1 MVKRTVVAAMGI
13 AGIVAGLVRPA
24 VANVFDDAVF
34 WFRGGKDRVTVN
46 GQLER
51 GEFFDD
57 MHADDPAHTNHSL
70 AVVGYPENITFRTEP
85 VVFPALGLSVTQDLQ
100 VLHIDDL
107 PHISADGTVTNRF
120 PSRMRPYELFKYHNI
135 SNEYTIIFRLRRDA
149 KVRNLLTGYQW
160 LTKIAYTGSGGLL
173 VGFTGDDAT
182 TDKHVLCYRITANG
196 NQGDEMG
203 NALFVPTNTWTD
215 LSIVVGNGK
224 LRIGVARPD
233 VVSGKGAAYT
243 FRFRS
248 TDLDTG
254 RCTIWPNADSYTFF
268 SEHTFPE
275 RAETNASTT
284 CFRGSVQQLAV
295 WRRALSDQEVA
306 EAFGMPRPSV
316 FRVGLDNGASNEFGG
331 ARTSASQTIET
342 SDSWREL
349 TNELR
354 AGDTWTA
361 NFVVPPSENKLT
373 QLFFFKALAASSAGS
388 LRVAVNGTI
397 VGVKDVRPGQRTWWP
412 VPSGLIRGGANTVT
426 LTRTDSG
433 TGAVLMDSMEM
444 GGSFQAGVANSNIG
458 DLVGEGSFEY
468 GIASTAMPNPK
479 QWSRALTTYSNGPGT
494 NFLFHVWVDPVVQ
507 RLCTA
512 RFSSRIGTATGVAAM
527 NGTEKLHFTLN
538 GVEKYVRSTS
548 PSGWTDM
555 HFDIEQGELHAG
567 WNDVRLGV
575 EATERTG
582 YFAMDYYRFEIGL
595 PKTGTYV
602 IVR

>member
-1 MVKRTVVAAMGI
+1 
-13 AGIVAGLVRPA
+13 
-24 VANVFDDAVF
+24 
-34 WFRGGKDRVTVN
+34 
-46 GQLER
+46 
-51 GEFFDD
+51 
-57 MHADDPAHTNHSL
+57 
-70 AVVGYPENITFRTEP
+70 
-85 VVFPALGLSVTQDLQ
+85 
-100 VLHIDDL
+100 
-107 PHISADGTVTNRF
+107 
-120 PSRMRPYELFKYHNI
+120 
-135 SNEYTIIFRLRRDA
+135 
-149 KVRNLLTGYQW
+149 
-160 LTKIAYTGSGGLL
+160 
-173 VGFTGDDAT
+173 
-182 TDKHVLCYRITANG
+182 
-196 NQGDEMG
+196 
-203 NALFVPTNTWTD
+203 
-215 LSIVVGNGK
+215 
-224 LRIGVARPD
+224 
-233 VVSGKGAAYT
+233 
-243 FRFRS
+243 
-248 TDLDTG
+248 
-254 RCTIWPNADSYTFF
+254 
-268 SEHTFPE
+268 
-275 RAETNASTT
+275 
-284 CFRGSVQQLAV
+284 
-295 WRRALSDQEVA
+295 
-306 EAFGMPRPSV
+306 MPRPSV

-538 GVEKYVRSTS
+538 GVEKYVRPRS